1 MVKQCFEVN
10 YFGYYRSMQVAAHR
24 KRQPPTV
31 PTLACRTVR
40 LCDISLLVRPLC
52 RFCTNRPCAQA
63 AVAAASCSLVRAVIS
78 PCYCSPVTSLR
89 RHRRRCPRTV
99 SPTTVGVRARAPAC
113 CAITSQYCS
122 YMGTKWAVEALCQT
136 LRLECKLTRKRIDV
150 CMLNPGFVQPT
161 GLMKSGLD
169 IIEQSF
175 KEAPPA
181 YKQEYKW
188 MIDNFVDFSKA
199 PPITSPPIACAV
211 AMHDALTDHTA
222 RLRYCVG
229 FDSKV
234 RRVTCGV

>member
-1 MVKQCFEVN
+1 MRPGSRRGRLVFI
-10 YFGYYRSMQVAAHR
+10 G
-24 KRQPPTV
+24 
-31 PTLACRTVR
+31 ACGDAP
-40 LCDISLLVRPLC
+40 LLLQSCDIS
-52 RFCTNRPCAQA
+52 AQA
-63 AVAAASCSLVRAVIS
+63 PAE
-78 PCYCSPVTSLR
+78 
-89 RHRRRCPRTV
+89 V
-99 SPTTVGVRARAPAC
+99 SPHRLPHYCRRACARAPAC
-113 CAITSQYCS
+113 CAITSQCCS

>member
-1 MVKQCFEVN
+1 M
-10 YFGYYRSMQVAAHR
+10 
-24 KRQPPTV
+24 
-31 PTLACRTVR
+31 
-40 LCDISLLVRPLC
+40 
-52 RFCTNRPCAQA
+52 
-63 AVAAASCSLVRAVIS
+63 
-78 PCYCSPVTSLR
+78 
-89 RHRRRCPRTV
+89 
-99 SPTTVGVRARAPAC
+99 RARAHALVLC
-113 CAITSQYCS
+113 IRVTHCVYS

-161 GLMKSGLD
+161 GLMQSGLD

-188 MIDNFVDFSKA
+188 MVDNFVDFSKA

-211 AMHDALTDHTA
+211 AMHEALTDHTA

-234 RRVTCGV
+234 LRVTCDV